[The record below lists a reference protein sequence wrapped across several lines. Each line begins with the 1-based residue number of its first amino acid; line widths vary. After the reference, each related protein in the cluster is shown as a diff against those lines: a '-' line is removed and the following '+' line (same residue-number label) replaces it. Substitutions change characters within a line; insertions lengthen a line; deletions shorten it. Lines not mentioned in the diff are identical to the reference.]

1 MLFFNFYAIIKPHT
15 SRLDMYNEYDPE
27 NIFSIENDFNEDSYI
42 MNESLYD
49 LDDDEDEYR
58 DSQDYMDLAYR
69 HYA

>member
-1 MLFFNFYAIIKPHT
+1 
-15 SRLDMYNEYDPE
+15 MYNEYDLE
-27 NIFSIENDFNEDSYI
+27 NIFSIENDFNEDSYM

-49 LDDDEDEYR
+49 LDDEYR